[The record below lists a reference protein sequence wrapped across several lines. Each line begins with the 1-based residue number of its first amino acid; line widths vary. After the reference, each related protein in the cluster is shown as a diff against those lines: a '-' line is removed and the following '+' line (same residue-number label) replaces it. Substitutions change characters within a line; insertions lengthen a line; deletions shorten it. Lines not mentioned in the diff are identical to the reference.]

1 MNNFKTNIA
10 IVAATFFGSGKFPFA
25 SGTAG
30 SIAALPVIW
39 LIHSTLGVSAVVA
52 FAVILFFVGIWA
64 STIYIEVSGG
74 NDPSPVVIDEVV
86 GQAIAVSFLPIGLI
100 EYGVAFVFFRIFDIT
115 KIWPANWA
123 EQRLKGGLA
132 VMLDDVVAGL
142 YAGVASLILLRFII

>member
-1 MNNFKTNIA
+1 MNNFKINIA

-39 LIHSTLGVSAVVA
+39 LVHSNLGVSAVIA

-64 STIYIEVSGG
+64 STIYIDVSGD

-86 GQAIAVSFLPIGLI
+86 GQASAVSFLPIGLV
-100 EYGVAFVFFRIFDIT
+100 EYSVAFVFFRIFDIT

-142 YAGVASLILLRFII
+142 YAGLASLILLRFIL

>member
-1 MNNFKTNIA
+1 MNNLKTNIA
-10 IVAATFFGSGKFPFA
+10 ILAATFFGSGKFPFA

-64 STIYIEVSGG
+64 STIYIEVSGD

-86 GQAIAVSFLPIGLI
+86 GQAIAVSFC
-100 EYGVAFVFFRIFDIT
+100 
-115 KIWPANWA
+115 
-123 EQRLKGGLA
+123 Q
-132 VMLDDVVAGL
+132 LD
-142 YAGVASLILLRFII
+142 

>member
-1 MNNFKTNIA
+1 MSNLRTNFA

-39 LIHSTLGVSAVVA
+39 LIHTSLGPSAVVA
-52 FAVILFFVGIWA
+52 FAVILFFIGIWA
-64 STIYIEVSGG
+64 SNIYIEVSGDK
-74 NDPSPVVIDEVV
+74 DPGPVVIDEVV
-86 GQAIAVSFLPIGLI
+86 GQAIAISFLPIGLV
-100 EYGVAFVFFRIFDIT
+100 EYGVAFVLFRIFDIT

-123 EQRLKGGLA
+123 EQRLPGGLG

-142 YAGVASLILLRFII
+142 YAGVVSLIILRVIL

>member
-1 MNNFKTNIA
+1 VNNFKINIA

-39 LIHSTLGVSAVVA
+39 LLHSNLGVSAVIA

-64 STIYIEVSGG
+64 STIYIDVSGD

-86 GQAIAVSFLPIGLI
+86 GQAIAVSFLPIGLV
-100 EYGVAFVFFRIFDIT
+100 EYGVAFVLFRIFDIT

-142 YAGVASLILLRFII
+142 YAGVASLILLRFIL

>member
-1 MNNFKTNIA
+1 VNNFKINIA

-39 LIHSTLGVSAVVA
+39 LVHSNLGVSAVIA

-64 STIYIEVSGG
+64 STIYIDVSGD

-86 GQAIAVSFLPIGLI
+86 GQAIAVSFLPIGLV
-100 EYGVAFVFFRIFDIT
+100 EYGVAFVLFRIFDIT

-142 YAGVASLILLRFII
+142 YAGVASLILLRFIL